1 MKIQRLALE
10 RYGIFTDRTLTFRP
24 DASLHIVYG
33 ANEAGKTSALS
44 AIGDLLFGFGG
55 RTDYDFRHDSK
66 SLRIGG
72 VLLHSSGRTLTI
84 RRRKGN
90 KNTLLDEADQPIPD
104 DTLTPFL
111 DGVSSA
117 AFNREFGLT
126 AQALREGGQELLEA
140 GGRLA
145 ETLAASSAGMTLLSQ
160 TRQKLLSEADD
171 LFTTRRSGNKPF
183 YLTMDRRDAADRALR
198 DAIVTREAVQQL
210 EGAVRDGQA
219 HLDSLTV
226 DHKQSGA
233 RLALLQRANRV
244 RTKLARLESLDAELA
259 TFSNLPAV
267 PAQSLAEWQGALG
280 MDAALGRDLVALD
293 AADAADQAEIA
304 ALAVDEQF
312 LSEGGIIDSL
322 RERLGAVRKAI
333 DDLPRRRQARD
344 IAKVELENNAR
355 RLGLASHTELLER
368 LPDDPALAQ
377 ARDLIGRIKDAEQ
390 KIADA
395 EARRARAEQDLRD
408 TEATEAGLH
417 AVVDPE
423 PLRQRLDGFD
433 FIPVQADQLRRAN
446 AGLAIEMD
454 TLAAAL
460 ASLNPPPGGLS
471 EVRSLSLPDD
481 TIISQHASVA
491 ELNQSEEKRL
501 NQALV
506 TIDHA
511 IAATQAELA
520 RLSGTSA
527 APMQSDLVDA
537 RRERE
542 RYFDAMQDGINADL
556 ATRAAQLAA
565 TRLVS
570 GKIDFITDQLL
581 TDTGR
586 VARQDAAQQ
595 RLSKDITERKRT
607 TDALSGLQ
615 ARIAEADHAW
625 RQLWKAGG
633 LVPRSPAEMRRWRER
648 LDDILGRLAKCDGRK
663 AEIAALEAEL
673 AAGKAAVIAFL
684 THVGRQPDHALPP
697 EILFREARSRFD
709 ELQAAWAD
717 GKARA
722 ATRQRIQRDMN
733 EAAAAKQ
740 AAERTLEVL
749 RQSWPSAMEAI
760 GLTAGAT
767 PAQAEAAL
775 LVWQGVALPKASLER
790 EGRSVESMEA
800 DIGAFDADV
809 LAVANRIAP
818 HLKSQTAQETLARL
832 SDSLASIRNASE
844 ARKRLQESG
853 AKRAASRKSIDAQR
867 AACALTLDNA
877 AAKLSVSDRA
887 TLPEAIARAS
897 DRARLEAERTA
908 VRRDLREIADD
919 RDEAALRDEQQDLD
933 LDSLSADIARETV
946 RQEEFLREISTAS
959 AACHQKRME
968 LETLLKGRDAA
979 SHAAER
985 AEADAELLSIAD
997 RWLLRSAAARLAG
1010 RAIERHRA
1018 KLQNPLIARAGELF
1032 ATATGGA
1039 FSGLGIDY
1047 DDDDQ
1052 PVLVA
1057 QRSTA
1062 EGVPVPGL
1070 SEGTRDQLFLTL
1082 RLALLEQRVSEPL
1095 PFIGDDLL
1103 TSFDDARTL
1112 AMLRL
1117 LSTAGGQRQIIL
1129 FTHHQH
1135 VVDMAQSLPGYPIEV
1150 VTL

>member
-1 MKIQRLALE
+1 MKIQRLTLE
-10 RYGIFTDRTLTFRP
+10 RYGIFTDRILTFRP

-72 VLLHSSGRTLTI
+72 TLLHSSGRTI
-84 RRRKGN
+84 AVRRRKGN

-111 DGVSSA
+111 DGVSST

-126 AQALREGGQELLEA
+126 AQALREGGQELLQA

-183 YLTMDRRDAADRALR
+183 YLMMDRRDATDKALR

-210 EGAVRDGQA
+210 EGAVQDGQA
-219 HLDSLTV
+219 HLDRLTL
-226 DHKQSGA
+226 DHKQSGT

-244 RTKLARLESLDAELA
+244 RTKLARLESLDTELK
-259 TFSNLPAV
+259 TFSDLPAV
-267 PAQSLAEWQGALG
+267 PAQSLTGWQDALG

-293 AADAADQAEIA
+293 AADAVDQAEIA

-312 LSEGGIIDSL
+312 LSEGKIIDGL

-344 IAKVELENNAR
+344 IAKAELENNAR
-355 RLGLASHTELLER
+355 RLGLASHTDLLER
-368 LPDDPALAQ
+368 LPDDLALAQ
-377 ARDLIGRIKDAEQ
+377 ARDLIGRIKNADQ

-408 TEATEAGLH
+408 TEVTEADLH

-423 PLRQRLDGFD
+423 PLRQRLDGLD
-433 FIPVQADQLRRAN
+433 FIPVQADQLRRAS
-446 AGLAIEMD
+446 AGLAVEMD

-460 ASLNPPPGGLS
+460 ASLNPPPGRLS
-471 EVRSLSLPDD
+471 EIRGLSLPDD
-481 TIISQHASVA
+481 AVISQHASIA
-491 ELNQSEEKRL
+491 ELNQNEEKHL

-506 TIDHA
+506 TIDNA

-520 RLSGTSA
+520 SLSGTSA
-527 APMQSDLVDA
+527 APMQSDLVNA
-537 RRERE
+537 RSAREL
-542 RYFDAMQDGINADL
+542 YFDAMQNGMNADV

-565 TRLVS
+565 TRLAS
-570 GKIDFITDQLL
+570 GKVDFITDQLL

-595 RLSKDITERKRT
+595 RLSKDMAERKRNA
-607 TDALSGLQ
+607 DALSALK
-615 ARIAEADHAW
+615 ARIAQADHAW
-625 RQLWKAGG
+625 RQQWMPGG
-633 LVPRSPAEMRRWRER
+633 ILPRSPAEMRRWRER
-648 LDDILGRLAKCDGRK
+648 LDDILGRLVKCDGRR
-663 AEIAALEAEL
+663 AEIAALKAEL
-673 AAGKAAVIAFL
+673 DAGKAAVIAFL

-722 ATRQRIQRDMN
+722 ATRQRIQRDMD

-740 AAERTLEVL
+740 AAERALEVL
-749 RQSWPSAMEAI
+749 RQSWPSAMEAV
-760 GLTAGAT
+760 GLAAGAT

-800 DIGAFDADV
+800 DIGAFDSDV
-809 LAVANRIAP
+809 IAVANRIAP
-818 HLKSQTAQETLARL
+818 HLKSPTAQETLARL
-832 SDSLASIRNASE
+832 SDTLVVIRNASE
-844 ARKRLQESG
+844 ARKRLQDSG
-853 AKRAASRKSIDAQR
+853 AKRAASRKSIEAQR

-877 AAKLSVSDRA
+877 AAKLFVPDRA
-887 TLPEAIARAS
+887 TLPEAIARALN
-897 DRARLEAERTA
+897 RERLESERA
-908 VRRDLREIADD
+908 AMRRDLREIADD
-919 RDEAALRDEQQDLD
+919 RDEAALREEQCDLD

-946 RQEEFLREISTAS
+946 RQQELLREITTAS
-959 AACHQKRME
+959 AVCHQKRIE
-968 LETLLKGRDAA
+968 LETLLKGRNAV
-979 SHAAER
+979 SHVAER
-985 AEADAELLSIAD
+985 AEANAELLSIAD

-1010 RAIERHRA
+1010 RAIEHHRA
-1018 KLQNPLIARAGELF
+1018 KLQNPLIARASELF
-1032 ATATGGA
+1032 TTVTGGS
-1039 FSGLGIDY
+1039 FSGLGVDY
-1047 DDDDQ
+1047 DDDQ

-1057 QRSTA
+1057 QRSMA
-1062 EGVPVPGL
+1062 ESVPISGL
-1070 SEGTRDQLFLTL
+1070 SEGTRDQLFLAF
-1082 RLALLEQRVSEPL
+1082 RLALLEHRTSEPL
-1095 PFIGDDLL
+1095 PFVGDDLL
-1103 TSFDDARTL
+1103 TSFDDTRTL
-1112 AMLRL
+1112 AVLRL
-1117 LSTAGGQRQIIL
+1117 LALAGRHRQIIL

-1135 VVDMAQSLPGYPIEV
+1135 VVDMGRSLPNDLIDIAM
-1150 VTL
+1150 L